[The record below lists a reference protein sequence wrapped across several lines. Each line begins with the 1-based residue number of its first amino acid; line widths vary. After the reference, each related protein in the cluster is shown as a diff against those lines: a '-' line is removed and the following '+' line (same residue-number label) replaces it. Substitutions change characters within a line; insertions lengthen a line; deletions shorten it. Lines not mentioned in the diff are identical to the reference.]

1 LIRQVIDTVALCH
14 YFAIMDNNH
23 LPEQPSLAELSAAT
37 GIPGRTIRFY
47 IAQGLLAGPQTSGRT
62 AHYTLDHVGRL
73 QAIQKAKQEGL
84 TLGEI
89 RRRLDG
95 PEEKPGSPA
104 PAPIEVFCLCP
115 EVTVLLRAD
124 APARRR
130 KRLLEA
136 LAAFSRAVASN
147 DPSPAHTLPSRN
159 NQPITEITE
168 LQEDT

>member
-1 LIRQVIDTVALCH
+1 
-14 YFAIMDNNH
+14 MENH
-23 LPEQPSLAELSAAT
+23 RLPQQPTLAELSAAT

-47 IAQGLLAGPQTSGRT
+47 IAQGLLAGPATSGRT
-62 AHYTLDHVGRL
+62 AHYTPDHARRL
-73 QAIQKAKQEGL
+73 HAIQKAKQEGL

-95 PEEKPGSPA
+95 PEENRDA
-104 PAPIEVFCLCP
+104 PTPSAIEVFCLAP
-115 EVTVLLRAD
+115 EVTVLLRTD

-136 LAAFSRAVASN
+136 LAEFSRAVTSIDSASA
-147 DPSPAHTLPSRN
+147 DTLPLRN
-159 NQPITEITE
+159 NQPIPEKTE